1 MAYTIMLDA
10 GHGGFDNGATYN
22 RRLEKDDNLALTLAV
37 GDILSS
43 YGFQVLYTRT
53 EDVYDTPYQ
62 KAQKGNEAGAD
73 IFVSIHRNS
82 AVVPNLYHGVESLV
96 YSNNGL
102 PALLAENINAQLER
116 VGYRNIGISE
126 RPNLVVLN
134 STNMPAVLVEVG
146 FINSDED
153 NRLFDYYFYQT
164 AYAIADGIAMTIY
177 PQNYVRS

>member
-62 KAQKGNEAGAD
+62 KAQKGND
-73 IFVSIHRNS
+73 IHLHSSLNDK
-82 AVVPNLYHGVESLV
+82 VPNLYHGVESLV